1 MLDRPDVTLHWRDI
15 CRSCGARCGKSCK
28 RPEYEASRYVG
39 SDEIYEALIGTYLV
53 DPNEPSNRIGALM
66 VLHKLASGPGTY
78 DLATVLCLSEGVRRR
93 PGYLRV
99 HAIRGRGLP
108 NADDYSAMDP
118 YVKIEMTTPHQPN
131 METGQDNKEE
141 GKTKPALEAGMH
153 PTWNVVEH
161 KSVMDLRYD
170 APLPLNEKEKKDA
183 EHAAWLLGNED
194 GLCDKCTLHVEVVDF
209 DFVGDHDEVC
219 CCFRC
224 STCCCRS
231 FCCDVVAVVVVV
243 VVLGSFFFFF
253 SISV

>member
-1 MLDRPDVTLHWRDI
+1 MT
-15 CRSCGARCGKSCK
+15 
-28 RPEYEASRYVG
+28 
-39 SDEIYEALIGTYLV
+39 TYI
-53 DPNEPSNRIGALM
+53 PYWWTFFWPSNRIGALM

-161 KSVMDLRYD
+161 KIQNRLLHIHVSILRYSVHNRQN
-170 APLPLNEKEKKDA
+170 PR
-183 EHAAWLLGNED
+183 
-194 GLCDKCTLHVEVVDF
+194 LHVLE
-209 DFVGDHDEVC
+209 
-219 CCFRC
+219 
-224 STCCCRS
+224 
-231 FCCDVVAVVVVV
+231 VAVATK
-243 VVLGSFFFFF
+243 VLALFHVDKLVLVHGLGCETLQRNGGKIPEASPSKFC
-253 SISV
+253 

>member
-1 MLDRPDVTLHWRDI
+1 MTVLFGPINQIIAHWTPTTI
-15 CRSCGARCGKSCK
+15 
-28 RPEYEASRYVG
+28 
-39 SDEIYEALIGTYLV
+39 I
-53 DPNEPSNRIGALM
+53 ALM

-131 METGQDNKEE
+131 METGQDNMAE

-209 DFVGDHDEVC
+209 DFVGDHDEVRC
-219 CCFRC
+219 CCSSSSC
-224 STCCCRS
+224 SSSC
-231 FCCDVVAVVVVV
+231 CCDVVAMS
-243 VVLGSFFFFF
+243 LLLLLFPGQFFFPSDIFFDFFF
-253 SISV
+253 SFSFSSLGIVGGIRSR